1 MPAWQYRH
9 RPQLAMPSRAT
20 RSPARNV
27 VTAVPTSATSP
38 AISCPGHDC
47 GTIISP
53 WYQCRS
59 EPQMPQL
66 RTATTTSSGP
76 GVVRGISST
85 TTVCGPRQSAPRIVA
100 VTSPPR
106 VVLLDDRAHPCGE
119 RVPVLES
126 QPGSGDGSLDHD
138 LDLPRYHVEP
148 AALRH
153 EAPGATTDHRHDG
166 QAEANG
172 QHEGALLE
180 LAEPAVAA
188 ARAFREDDERV
199 ALVAHA
205 VQRGDGL
212 RGALAVDRHHTER
225 VENGTHHGV
234 APEALLGREADRPRQ
249 VAEEREDVEVAL
261 VVRRV
266 DDGPD
271 VAQVLESRH
280 RHPHAEHPF
289 QRPGPRLGEVPRQAA
304 VARHA
309 VEPDGDGAHAD
320 QHAPE
325 EVR

>member
-20 RSPARNV
+20 RSPACNV

-76 GVVRGISST
+76 GVGRGISST
-85 TTVCGPRQSAPRIVA
+85 TTVCGPRQSAPRMVA
-100 VTSPPR
+100 VASAPR
-106 VVLLDDRAHPCGE
+106 AVLVDTGAHPCGQT
-119 RVPVLES
+119 VPFVEPQLGGEY
-126 QPGSGDGSLDHD
+126 GSLDHD
-138 LDLPRYHVEP
+138 LVLTRHHVEP

-153 EAPGATTDHRHDG
+153 EAPGATTDHRHDR
-166 QAEANG
+166 QAEADG

-199 ALVAHA
+199 AVVAHA

-212 RGALAVDRHHTER
+212 RGALAVDRHH
-225 VENGTHHGV
+225 
-234 APEALLGREADRPRQ
+234 
-249 VAEEREDVEVAL
+249 AE
-261 VVRRV
+261 
-266 DDGPD
+266 
-271 VAQVLESRH
+271 
-280 RHPHAEHPF
+280 
-289 QRPGPRLGEVPRQAA
+289 
-304 VARHA
+304 
-309 VEPDGDGAHAD
+309 
-320 QHAPE
+320 
-325 EVR
+325 